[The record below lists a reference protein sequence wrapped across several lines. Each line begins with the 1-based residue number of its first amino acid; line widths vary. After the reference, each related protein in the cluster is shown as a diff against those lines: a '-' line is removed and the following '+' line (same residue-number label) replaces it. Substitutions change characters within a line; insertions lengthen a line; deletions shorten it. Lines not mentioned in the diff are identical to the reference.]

1 MVVGVRDEVFLEA
14 TDTFAA
20 EQGVGGEATED
31 HKNEILHEASQCVP
45 LVGSHLHS
53 VSVQYNE
60 SFLSNEITKEENNP
74 TKIHP

>member
-1 MVVGVRDEVFLEA
+1 MVARDEASLGA
-14 TDTFAA
+14 IDTFAA
-20 EQGVGGEATED
+20 EQGVGREAAKD
-31 HKNEILHEASQCVP
+31 HENEILHEASQCVP